1 MERAQAPPVMEL
13 AEVDL
18 TDHTRFAERVPH
30 EMFEV
35 LRREDPVY
43 WQEEVDGRGFWAIT
57 RHADITAVAK
67 DWRTFSSERG
77 GTSLEDLGP
86 EELEARKSMLDM
98 DPPPHNKLR
107 AIVNKDFTPRAVSI
121 FSERIRE
128 LFDGVLDDALE
139 KGEVEFVADVAAELP
154 MRVFAEMLGAPEA
167 DHKLLVDIGD
177 RMLGQDDPEYAI
189 DPEVAAANR
198 HLPFSNPAALEMF
211 EYGRKLADE
220 RRKCPRDDIVT
231 KLVEADIDGRPLS
244 QHEFDVYFLLL
255 AVAGNET
262 TRHSI
267 SQGVLALIEHPDQ
280 LQRLR
285 DDPDLLEPAADEILR
300 WATPVHHFRR
310 TATCDVELE
319 GKQIREDDKLATWYI
334 SGNYDEAV
342 FDEPYRVRRRTRPEP
357 ADDLRARRAPLL
369 HRRPSRPAR
378 DQDRLHRDGQA
389 GGELRARRHSR
400 AAAVELLQ
408 RDQADAAPPD
418 GGLRLSRGL
427 RGSERRAR
435 AGSRARTRRP
445 RAGCGS

>member
-13 AEVDL
+13 ADVDL

-35 LRREDPVY
+35 LRREDPVH

-121 FSERIRE
+121 FSDRIRE

-211 EYGRKLADE
+211 EYGRKLAEE
-220 RRKCPRDDIVT
+220 RRASPRDDIVT
-231 KLVEADIDGRPLS
+231 KLVEAEIDGRQLS

-310 TATCDVELE
+310 TATGDVELE

-342 FDEPYRVRRRTRPEP
+342 FERPYDFDVGRDPNPQMTFGPGGPHFCTGAHLARLEIQIVFTEMVKRVASFELTGTPE
-357 ADDLRARRAPLL
+357 
-369 HRRPSRPAR
+369 
-378 DQDRLHRDGQA
+378 RLESNFFNGIKRM
-389 GGELRARRHSR
+389 
-400 AAAVELLQ
+400 
-408 RDQADAAPPD
+408 P
-418 GGLRLSRGL
+418 LRLT
-427 RGSERRAR
+427 A
-435 AGSRARTRRP
+435 A
-445 RAGCGS
+445 